1 VCYPGCE
8 VETDQEAGMGK
19 LTERELVF
27 AEVSMEHNRSIRYI
41 AKELGIDESTLRYRI
56 ERRQQG
62 KKDGR
67 KGKTEACEPFN
78 DVIQSWCPTSIN
90 FIMISR
96 VFPI

>member
-1 VCYPGCE
+1 
-8 VETDQEAGMGK
+8 MGK

-78 DVIQSWCPTSIN
+78 DVIQSWSFLPKPAKSTIELPN
-90 FIMISR
+90 ALTAMI
-96 VFPI
+96 